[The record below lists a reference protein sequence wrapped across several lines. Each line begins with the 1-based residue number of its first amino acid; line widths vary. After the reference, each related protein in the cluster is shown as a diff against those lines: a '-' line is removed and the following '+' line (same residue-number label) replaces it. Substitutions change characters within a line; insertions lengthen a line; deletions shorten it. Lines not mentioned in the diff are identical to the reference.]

1 MNYILKIV
9 RNKIFLYLST
19 RYIIYAT
26 QFIGM
31 ILVSTSLG
39 PYNYGRWGFILLMF
53 NYFTI
58 INWGIPSSVN
68 VLLVQ
73 NKNDIGKEK
82 DYISSALV
90 ALFTLVGMVFI
101 VAFIYYIKPF
111 NIFIKY
117 HIGTYFYIIC
127 VTAIINYF
135 NDVFGKIYR
144 IKNKLFELSL
154 NQSLFPIYIVLIVF
168 VFSSE
173 TLLSALLFGYF
184 ILSIVSFLIYI
195 ARKAISFG
203 GKPRKEYVL
212 LILTKGFFLFLYNS
226 CFYLILTTTST
237 IISIYYSVEDYGY
250 YMFSYSLGHS
260 VLLILDAL
268 TFIAF
273 PKIIDIFYRGTKEE
287 IINTMGKIRINYV
300 IFSHGLMY
308 LAFALFPFFMQ
319 MIPSYS
325 KALPA
330 LCLTALGVL
339 LNTNSFGYNTY
350 LIAQND
356 EKYIAGVS
364 FVSLVVNVLICILI
378 AYNKAPFYYVVF
390 GMMIS
395 YIFFSLL
402 CANRAM
408 KMLNINSNTIIL
420 LRSIFPLS
428 ILIPFLLGILI
439 VWGNYYYL
447 SFIPFLL
454 YFILNIGVIKE
465 IICTFKLLASNPNY
479 IDLR

>member
-1 MNYILKIV
+1 MDYIIKIL
-9 RNKIFLYLST
+9 RNKIFLYLSS
-19 RYIIYAT
+19 RYIIYAF
-26 QFIGM
+26 QFVGM

-58 INWGIPSSVN
+58 FNWGIPSSVN

-73 NKNDIGKEK
+73 NKNDVEKEK
-82 DYISSALV
+82 EYISSALV
-90 ALFTLVGMVFI
+90 ALLTLVGI
-101 VAFIYYIKPF
+101 VLLVAIFYSIKPLS
-111 NIFIKY
+111 IFEKY
-117 HIGTYFYIIC
+117 DIGVFFYIIC

-144 IKNKLFELSL
+144 IKNKLLELSL
-154 NQSLFPIYIVLIVF
+154 NQSLFPTYIVLIVF
-168 VFSSE
+168 VFSGE
-173 TLLSALLFGYF
+173 TLFNALLFGYC
-184 ILSIVSFLIYI
+184 ILSVVCLLIYVG
-195 ARKAISFG
+195 RKAISFG
-203 GKPRKEYVL
+203 GKPRKEFVSS
-212 LILTKGFFLFLYNS
+212 ILTKGFFLFLYNS

-237 IISIYYSVEDYGY
+237 IISIFYSVEDYGY

-308 LAFALFPFFMQ
+308 LAFAFFPIFMQ

-364 FVSLVVNVLICILI
+364 FVSLVVNILICIFI
-378 AYNKAPFYYVVF
+378 ANNKAPFYYVVF

-395 YIFFSLL
+395 YLLFSLL

-408 KMLNINSNTIIL
+408 KMLNIKSNVIIL

-428 ILIPFLLGILI
+428 ILIPFLIGVYI
-439 VWGNYYYL
+439 VWGNYYEF

-454 YFILNIGVIKE
+454 FVILNLGVVKNIFS
-465 IICTFKLLASNPNY
+465 TFKLLVTNPNY